1 MFSGTRAMLFFLPPL
16 PLQLPENMPKV
27 ALKNQG
33 VPKPGKQAGGVSIS
47 GWVLGVSGYREK

>member
-1 MFSGTRAMLFFLPPL
+1 MLFFLPPL